1 MDRWTCLIWWT
12 QCLIWYWPCYFPQT
26 FTRAVHRCVFS
37 PLYDGLTDFPN
48 SMDWQTWQIWLT
60 CLIWWTKRHAWFDGQ
75 TDIPDLMDRWTC
87 LIWWTHSA
95 WFDTNLIS
103 LQHSPE
109 RYIDASFPPYMM
121 DWPTSLIQW
130 TDGHAWFDGLIDM
143 PDLIDWRT
151 YYPCCRHFRCCCCCC
166 SGRYVVVV
174 VAALDYNL
182 ICILRLGDFLHSH
195 TYLLT
200 NGLSVFN

>member
-1 MDRWTCLIWWT
+1 MDMPDLMNS
-12 QCLIWYWPCYFPQT
+12 QCLIWYRPCYFPQT